1 MKGYLLRKTAQTFDL
16 IWTECGLRINHQPQ
30 PSLLARQQRRR
41 TVSLKTNGVG
51 YGQHGPTY
59 GPGTIRR
66 GTQSSSPFAPLPMP
80 QPLFPA
86 KPSYRLIRYC
96 YLAMLGL
103 PLLAWGQSSPSAD
116 LLPTPMRW
124 RATYERWKLPGSETM
139 GMLGGTALFGINDS
153 ASLGMGS
160 YGAVRGQ
167 RGGFITLGVAG
178 QWSQRLGSAWNA
190 HVGMFVGGGGG
201 HGGSG
206 TAGGGLMVRSDL
218 GLSYATRSAG
228 TLGLGISRVSFPSG
242 VIQSTQPYLLY
253 EHRFHTLLGSA
264 GWSPPPSTTTGP
276 ASAEQEFS
284 LVVRRYRI
292 PSGVVHYEGLPQYPQ
307 LSLLGGQWRSY
318 LHPRWFVTL
327 ETEGAMGGKS
337 NGYMQILA
345 GGGMRLPITTR
356 TALIAQLAAGPAGG
370 GRVDTG
376 GGLLV
381 DAELSLQQNI
391 TPRTALELGLGRV
404 SAPSRSFKATSVDL
418 RLTHQFGVPSVT
430 ASAVPW
436 SALGAFE
443 PQPLRMRV
451 AVQDY
456 VQGSP
461 NWRNGDV
468 HQSVGNL
475 GVQLDYFLSPQWF
488 LTGQGLAAVT
498 GNAGAYMTGQVGTG
512 GQWQAADRWF
522 VEGEALLGAAGGG
535 GLAVGGGLVW
545 QVNAGIGYRLSKTL
559 SVIATASQ
567 VTALRGAFAAKV
579 VGAALAYEFTGFS
592 RKPPY

>member
-1 MKGYLLRKTAQTFDL
+1 ML
-16 IWTECGLRINHQPQ
+16 
-30 PSLLARQQRRR
+30 
-41 TVSLKTNGVG
+41 
-51 YGQHGPTY
+51 
-59 GPGTIRR
+59 
-66 GTQSSSPFAPLPMP
+66 
-80 QPLFPA
+80 QPLLPTL
-86 KPSYRLIRYC
+86 SIYRLIHPWC
-96 YLAMLGL
+96 LAMLGL
-103 PLLAWGQSSPSAD
+103 PLMAWGQAPPSAD

-139 GMLGGTALFGINDS
+139 GMLGGTALFDLNDA

-167 RGGFITLGVAG
+167 RGGFIALGVAG
-178 QWSQRLGSAWNA
+178 QWRQQLGPAWNA
-190 HVGMFVGGGGG
+190 HVGLFVGGGGG

-218 GLSYATRSAG
+218 GLGYATRSAG

-242 VIQSTQPYLLY
+242 VIHSTQPYLLY
-253 EHRFHTLLGSA
+253 EHRFHTLLGS
-264 GWSPPPSTTTGP
+264 GWSPSSSASASASPSLSTGP
-276 ASAEQEFS
+276 ASAEQAFS

-292 PSGVVHYEGLPQYPQ
+292 PSGVVHYEGMPQYPQ
-307 LSLLGGQWRSY
+307 LRLLGGQWRAY

-356 TALIAQLAAGPAGG
+356 TALLAQVAAGPAGG
-370 GRVDTG
+370 GGVDTG

-381 DAELSLQQNI
+381 DAGLSLQQNI

-404 SAPSRSFKATSVDL
+404 NAPSRSFKATSLDL

-443 PQPLRMRV
+443 PQPLRVRV
-451 AVQDY
+451 AGQDY
-456 VQGSP
+456 VQGRP

-512 GQWQAADRWF
+512 GQWRVADRWF

-545 QVNAGIGYRLSKTL
+545 QVNASVGYRLSTTL
-559 SVIATASQ
+559 SVMATASQ
-567 VTALRGAFAAKV
+567 VTAVRGAFAAKV

-592 RKPPY
+592 RSTSAH